1 MTAAAME
8 STLILVG
15 FVAVHLL
22 AVMSPGPSFLVVAR
36 ASVARSRRSAIWSA
50 LGMGA
55 GSVVW
60 ALAALFGLD
69 VLFQIAPWLYTAMKV
84 AGALFLIYLAVML
97 WRRADR
103 PVPVLRP
110 ADATGASALAAFRLG
125 LLTQLANPK
134 VVVFFGSIFLAVLP
148 AERPGWMSLALLVLV
163 FFDEFLW
170 YAVVAIA
177 FSVERLRSGYQRLKR
192 IIDRV
197 TGGFLGLLGLRMLA

>member
-97 WRRADR
+97 WRQADR

>member
-1 MTAAAME
+1 ME
-8 STLILVG
+8 SILILTG

-69 VLFQIAPWLYTAMKV
+69 VLFQIAPWLYTAMKL

-97 WRRADR
+97 WRHADR

-110 ADATGASALAAFRLG
+110 SGDSARSALAAFRLG
-125 LLTQLANPK
+125 LFTQLANPK

-170 YAVVAIA
+170 YAIVAIA

>member
-97 WRRADR
+97 WRQADR
-103 PVPVLRP
+103 PVPALRP

>member
-8 STLILVG
+8 STLILVS

-97 WRRADR
+97 WRQADR

>member
-8 STLILVG
+8 STLILIG

-97 WRRADR
+97 WRQADR

>member
-1 MTAAAME
+1 ME
-8 STLILVG
+8 SILILIGVA
-15 FVAVHLL
+15 AVHLL

-36 ASVARSRRSAIWSA
+36 ASVARSRGAGIWSA
-50 LGMGA
+50 FGMGV

-69 VLFQIAPWLYTAMKV
+69 LLFQLAPWIYTAMKL

-97 WRRADR
+97 WRHADR
-103 PVPVLRP
+103 PVPMAPCAAAAGR
-110 ADATGASALAAFRLG
+110 SAMAAFRLG

-148 AERPGWMSLALLVLV
+148 AERPVWMTVALLVIV
-163 FFDEFLW
+163 FLDEFLW
-170 YAVVAIA
+170 YVAVAIA
-177 FSVERLRSGYQRLKR
+177 FSVARLRAGYLRLKR
-192 IIDRV
+192 VIDRI

>member
-1 MTAAAME
+1 ME
-8 STLILVG
+8 SILILIG
-15 FVAVHLL
+15 FVAVHML

-36 ASVARSRRSAIWSA
+36 ASVARSRRSGIWSA
-50 LGMGA
+50 LGMGV

-69 VLFQIAPWLYTAMKV
+69 VLFAVAPWLYTVMKV

-97 WRRADR
+97 WRHADR
-103 PVPVLRP
+103 PVAGLTAPDP
-110 ADATGASALAAFRLG
+110 TGGSALTAFRLG

-148 AERPGWMSLALLVLV
+148 AERPAWMTAALLVLV
-163 FFDEFLW
+163 FIDEFSW
-170 YAVVAIA
+170 YAVVALA
-177 FSVERLRSGYQRLKR
+177 FSVERLRAGYLRLKR
-192 IIDRV
+192 IIDRM